1 MPGMPTTTNQK
12 DFLGRRLKNDVP
24 GTTNATDYIGRAV
37 QAGNKDYMG
46 MALGG
51 VSATGATAGLPGPY
65 TPANAELPL
74 NLADIQTGVTA
85 TPATAWTAGQYVP
98 LADGTKAKWNST
110 AWVAA

>member
-1 MPGMPTTTNQK
+1 MPTTTNQT
-12 DFLGRRLKNDVP
+12 DYLGRRLKNDVP

-46 MALGG
+46 QALAG
-51 VSATGATAGLPGPY
+51 VSATGANVGTPGTF
-65 TPANAELPL
+65 TPANALPPI

-85 TPATAWTAGQYVP
+85 NPATAWTGTQHVV

-110 AWVAA
+110 AWVVYP